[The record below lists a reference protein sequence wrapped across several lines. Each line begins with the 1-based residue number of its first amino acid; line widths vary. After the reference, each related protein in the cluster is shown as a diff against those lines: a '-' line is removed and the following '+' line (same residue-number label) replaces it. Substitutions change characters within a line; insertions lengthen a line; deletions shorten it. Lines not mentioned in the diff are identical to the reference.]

1 MLASLRNIVQEVNS
15 ARSLGEVLTI
25 IVKEVRSAMQAGV
38 CSVYLFDESDQRYV
52 LMATEG
58 LRQESIGNVRLAMR
72 EGLVGLVAA
81 REEPLNLENADK
93 HPNFAYFEE
102 TGESPFH
109 SFLGVPII
117 HHRKVLGVLV
127 LQQETQ
133 RRFESE
139 EEAFVVTVCAQLS
152 GAIAHAE
159 ATGALR
165 QLASTGGDRL
175 REALFRG
182 IPSSPGVGIGRVVLV
197 APTADLNT
205 VPERFAADT
214 PAEIEVFRTA
224 LESAKDDMRNLS
236 KGLEGKLSS
245 EEIALF
251 DIYIRMLDDH
261 SLGGEVIAAIVDGQA
276 AQSAWSS
283 VILKHVRTFRKM
295 DDPYLRERAA
305 DVNDLGRRVLGY
317 LQRNEK
323 NTQPLPRRIILVGE
337 DLSASALA
345 DIPIER
351 LVGIVSVK
359 GSSNS
364 HMAIVGRALGVPTV
378 MGAVDLPWT
387 EMEGHEL
394 IIDGFS
400 GDVISR
406 ATRRMRR
413 AYLHR
418 QRQETLLAKDLE
430 RLRDI
435 PCVTPDGFPV
445 ALWINTGLRQ
455 DIALA
460 LKSSA
465 EGVGLYRT
473 EIPFF
478 MRSSFPTEDEQ
489 TEIYREQL
497 QAFAPNPVTMR
508 TLDIGGDKALPYFPI
523 EEENPFLGW
532 RGIRIS
538 LDHPEIFLIQIR
550 AMLRASEGLN
560 NLRIMLP
567 MISSVPELDRA
578 MELIDRAYRELM
590 QEEGYNLEKP
600 AIGAMIEVPAAV
612 YQVKEIGRRVDFLS
626 VGTNDLTQY
635 LLAVDRNNPRVAD
648 LYHSLHPAVLRAL
661 KSIIEQAD
669 AVNCQISVCGEMAGD
684 PLAVVILMGL
694 GYDHLSM
701 SANSLLKVKSMLSQ
715 VSKAEAQSLAKRA
728 LRMSDAGSVTLLLSD
743 ALSRPELVKLYR
755 PAELDEK
762 AGFSDSSSSPKPI
775 K

>member
-15 ARSLGEVLTI
+15 ARSLGQVLSI

-52 LMATEG
+52 LMASEG
-58 LRQESIGNVRLAMR
+58 LRSESIGKVRLAMR

-81 REEPLNLENADK
+81 KEEPLNLENADK

-102 TGESPFH
+102 TGESPYH

-127 LQQETQ
+127 LQQETL
-133 RRFESE
+133 RKFGDE

-165 QLASTGGDRL
+165 KLASAGRGKS

-197 APTADLNT
+197 SDRADLAS
-205 VPERFAADT
+205 VPERFAEDSA
-214 PAEIEVFRTA
+214 AEIEIFRTA
-224 LESAKDDMRNLS
+224 LKSAKEDMRNLGE
-236 KGLEGKLSS
+236 GLESKLSS
-245 EEIALF
+245 EEMALF
-251 DIYIRMLDDH
+251 EVYIRMLDDR
-261 SLGGEVIAAIVDGQA
+261 SLGGEVIAAIIAGQA

-283 VILKHVRTFRKM
+283 VILKHVRTFQKM

-305 DVNDLGRRVLGY
+305 DVNDLGKRVLGY

-323 NTQPLPRRIILVGE
+323 KSLPLPRRIILVGE

-345 DIPIER
+345 DIPVSQ

-378 MGAVDLPWT
+378 MGAVDLPWA
-387 EMEGHEL
+387 ELEGHEL

-406 ATRRMRR
+406 ASRSMRR
-413 AYLHR
+413 LYVQR
-418 QRQETLLAKDLE
+418 QREERLLAKDLE
-430 RLRDI
+430 KLRDI
-435 PCVTPDGFPV
+435 PCVTPDGVPLS
-445 ALWINTGLRQ
+445 LWMNTGLRQ
-455 DIALA
+455 DIAIS

-473 EIPFF
+473 EIPFL

-489 TEIYREQL
+489 TVIYREQL
-497 QAFAPNPVTMR
+497 QAFAPKPVTMR
-508 TLDIGGDKALPYFPI
+508 TLDIGGDKDLPYFPI

-538 LDHPEIFLIQIR
+538 LDHPEIFLAQIR

-578 MELIDRAYRELM
+578 LELIDRAYDELL
-590 QEEGYNLEKP
+590 QEEGYSIQRP
-600 AIGAMIEVPAAV
+600 
-612 YQVKEIGRRVDFLS
+612 RS
-626 VGTNDLTQY
+626 VL
-635 LLAVDRNNPRVAD
+635 
-648 LYHSLHPAVLRAL
+648 
-661 KSIIEQAD
+661 
-669 AVNCQISVCGEMAGD
+669 
-684 PLAVVILMGL
+684 
-694 GYDHLSM
+694 
-701 SANSLLKVKSMLSQ
+701 
-715 VSKAEAQSLAKRA
+715 
-728 LRMSDAGSVTLLLSD
+728 
-743 ALSRPELVKLYR
+743 
-755 PAELDEK
+755 
-762 AGFSDSSSSPKPI
+762 
-775 K
+775 

>member
-1 MLASLRNIVQEVNS
+1 VLASLRNIVQEVNG
-15 ARSLGEVLTI
+15 ARSLGQVLAI

-52 LMATEG
+52 LMASEG
-58 LRQESIGNVRLAMR
+58 LRSESIGKVRLAMR

-93 HPNFAYFEE
+93 HPNFAYVEE

-133 RRFESE
+133 RKFGDE

-165 QLASTGGDRL
+165 QLASAGRGKS
-175 REALFRG
+175 REAMFRG
-182 IPSSPGVGIGRVVLV
+182 IPSSPGVGIGRAVLV
-197 APTADLNT
+197 SDTADLAS
-205 VPERFAADT
+205 VPERFATDT
-214 PAEIEVFRTA
+214 NAEIEIFRTA
-224 LESAKDDMRNLS
+224 LESAKEDMRNLGE
-236 KGLEGKLSS
+236 GLESKLSS
-245 EEIALF
+245 EEMALF
-251 DIYIRMLDDH
+251 EVYIRMLDDR
-261 SLGGEVIAAIVDGQA
+261 SLGGEVIAAIIAGQA

-305 DVNDLGRRVLGY
+305 DVNDLGKRVLGY

-323 NTQPLPRRIILVGE
+323 KTLPLPRRIILVGE

-345 DIPIER
+345 DIPVSR

-378 MGAVDLPWT
+378 MGAVDLPWA

-406 ATRRMRR
+406 ASRSMRR
-413 AYLHR
+413 VYLQR
-418 QRQETLLAKDLE
+418 QREEKLLAKDLE
-430 RLRDI
+430 KLRDI
-435 PCVTPDGFPV
+435 PCVTPDGFPLSLFV
-445 ALWINTGLRQ
+445 NTGLRQ
-455 DIALA
+455 DIAKA

-473 EIPFF
+473 EIPFL

-489 TEIYREQL
+489 TAIYREQL
-497 QAFAPNPVTMR
+497 QAFAPKPVTMR
-508 TLDIGGDKALPYFPI
+508 TLDIGGDKDLPYFPI

-538 LDHPEIFLIQIR
+538 LDHPEIFLAQIR

-578 MELIDRAYRELM
+578 IELIDRAYNELL
-590 QEEGYNLEKP
+590 QEEGYSIQRPE
-600 AIGAMIEVPAAV
+600 IGAMIEVPAAV
-612 YQVKEIGRRVDFLS
+612 YQVKELGRRVDFLS

-635 LLAVDRNNPRVAD
+635 LLAVDRNNPRVAN
-648 LYHSLHPAVLRAL
+648 LYHALHPAVLRAL
-661 KSIIEQAD
+661 KEIYEQAT
-669 AVNCQISVCGEMAGD
+669 AVNCKISICGEVAGD
-684 PLAVVILMGL
+684 PLGAVVLLGL
-694 GYDHLSM
+694 GYESLSM
-701 SANSLLKVKSMLSQ
+701 SANSLLKVKSMLNQ
-715 VSKAEAQSLAKRA
+715 VSKSEARRLVKRA
-728 LRMSDAGSVTLLLSD
+728 LRMSDAGSVSVFLSD
-743 ALSRPELVKLYR
+743 ALNRPELSKLYR
-755 PAELDEK
+755 PVIADK
-762 AGFSDSSSSPKPI
+762 S
-775 K
+775 